1 MCIYI
6 ICIYTLEDCPP
17 LGDLNTVFNS
27 SALSLMRRSIFW
39 PDMFA
44 THFGVYA
51 IPGPRFAQMLT
62 SWFLFGTSL
71 DDFWDH
77 FGDLGVLWDHIMQ
90 KLAPWGESRR
100 QWVDKWVQ
108 HWSQKWNRIL
118 TFFWGFCFLLT
129 AQLLNG
135 SESGFSSFL
144 EWKCK
149 KKTAFVRHALCV

>member
-1 MCIYI
+1 MYIYI
-6 ICIYTLEDCPP
+6 YTSEEGPT
-17 LGDLNTVFNS
+17 LGDVNTVFNT

-62 SWFLFGTSL
+62 SWFPFGTNL

-77 FGDLGVLWDHIMQ
+77 FGDLRVLWDHIMQ

-108 HWSQKWNRIL
+108 NWVQNEGGCSY
-118 TFFWGFCFLLT
+118 FFRGFCLLLT

-135 SESGFSSFL
+135 SESGFSL
-144 EWKCK
+144 ILG
-149 KKTAFVRHALCV
+149 VNI